1 MSDLAPKLGESLILM
16 FTNPEPSVVAAKV
29 SALIIGMFIFC
40 VILYLIITYSLRA
53 TSRDPRV
60 VDANIAATLALR
72 SATLDSVAK
81 SGQNSLYGSLI
92 NTLAVPEQYLVNLC
106 PLTASVGGYI
116 GPLVSGVFN
125 ADYYLR
131 TALRAG
137 IRSFFIPIS
146 VYYDDNKNVPN
157 WPKSRSPAIVCRDA
171 NGIILSLNGL
181 TLQSFCESLVKYKA
195 TNVTQAE
202 EPILLFLHGVEGHI
216 PDSSTSEKEYV
227 QFTSDMAKSLQS
239 LQPYRLTTIGGYGSA
254 VGGKRQGEI
263 LTQIHLSE
271 LRNKILIFTNFNVDV
286 SIKDAYKSFEPKL
299 YNYVNFVYSS
309 LGSEGNQGNLGTLGN
324 TPRSFSIH
332 RDIGGKTDWTGN
344 ARISWYSTS
353 LDDPLSVPDA
363 SSVNKLTTT
372 GIQCIPLPFISVDS
386 PVLDDIYKSW
396 KGYAW
401 IVKPESARYTK
412 PAPIVPQSP
421 STAMNA
427 RVSPELQP
435 GQTKIT

>member
-1 MSDLAPKLGESLILM
+1 M
-16 FTNPEPSVVAAKV
+16 FTDPEPSVAAAKV
-29 SALIIGMFIFC
+29 SALIIALFLLC
-40 VILYLIITYSLRA
+40 LILYFIITYSLRA
-53 TSRDPRV
+53 TAKDPRV
-60 VDANIAATLALR
+60 VDANIASTLALR
-72 SATLDSVAK
+72 SVALDSVAK

-92 NTLAVPEQYLVNLC
+92 NTLEVSEQYLVNLC
-106 PLTASVGGYI
+106 PLTASLGGYI
-116 GPLVSGVFN
+116 GPLLSGVFN

-146 VYYDDNKNVPN
+146 IYYDDNKNLPN
-157 WPKSRSPAIVCRDA
+157 WPKSRSPAIVCRDS
-171 NGIILSLNGL
+171 NGTILSLNGL
-181 TLQSFCESLVKYKA
+181 TIQSFCESLVKYKA

-202 EPILLFLHGVEGHI
+202 EPILLFLDAVQGHV
-216 PDSSTSEKEYV
+216 PDSSKDEKAYV
-227 QFTSDMAKSLQS
+227 QFTCEIAKSLAS

-263 LTQIHLSE
+263 LTQIHLSD
-271 LRNKILIFTNFNVDV
+271 LVNKILIFTNFEVDV
-286 SIKDAYKSFEPKL
+286 ATKNAYASFEPKL
-299 YNYVNFVYSS
+299 YNYANFVYSS
-309 LGSEGNQGNLGTLGN
+309 YASTGTTGTLGSAA
-324 TPRSFSIH
+324 RSFSIH
-332 RDIGGKTDWTGN
+332 RGDVAGSKIDWSGN

-353 LDDPLSVPDA
+353 LDDLSSLPDA

-386 PVLDDIYKSW
+386 PVLDDIYKQW
-396 KGYAW
+396 GGYAW

-412 PAPIVPQSP
+412 PSPIVPQNP
-421 STAMNA
+421 SVAMNA